1 MAAITTIEEKRVRID
16 EQQDQIH
23 KCVYLSVKHSVLIKK
38 KKKTWNWLG
47 RQCCFP
53 VVSSTLQKARLL
65 KHTNIRIFEGSK
77 SYDLFSNS
85 EPNTCGKDFND

>member
-38 KKKTWNWLG
+38 KKKNLKLTRETVL
-47 RQCCFP
+47 FP
-53 VVSSTLQKARLL
+53 CGFQYITKGKTFKAH
-65 KHTNIRIFEGSK
+65 KH
-77 SYDLFSNS
+77 
-85 EPNTCGKDFND
+85 

>member
-23 KCVYLSVKHSVLIKK
+23 KCVYLSAKHSVLIKNNNHLK
-38 KKKTWNWLG
+38 LTREAVLFPCSFQYIIKGKT
-47 RQCCFP
+47 
-53 VVSSTLQKARLL
+53 L